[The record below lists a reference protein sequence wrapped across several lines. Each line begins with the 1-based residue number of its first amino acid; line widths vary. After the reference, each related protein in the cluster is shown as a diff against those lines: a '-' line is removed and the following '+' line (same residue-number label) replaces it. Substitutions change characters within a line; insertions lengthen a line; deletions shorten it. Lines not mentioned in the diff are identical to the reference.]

1 MKKICFVLVA
11 MSLLLSCNK
20 TGDPKDDPSAK
31 DATAVRLSTSVL
43 SFDAIGAESQ
53 TIKVYADGKWEAE
66 GPEWV
71 NLDPASGNGTVT
83 VTVTVTDNEN
93 IDGRVGEVV
102 FGTHLASSTTNKATI
117 QQKGDNKVT
126 IKTGQELVDW
136 LARLNA
142 ESLDEAALGADIDMT
157 GVQFVSAEAFSG
169 VLDGKGHAIKN
180 LTATGPLFKVN
191 KGELKNIV
199 IDESCSFEPDST
211 VFGTIV
217 ARNEGIINDCT
228 NKADVVRKISKNA
241 SPSNHMRSNLI
252 AGIAGMSTREETI
265 SNCKNYGDISI
276 IVTDNGGFTTNGV
289 AGVIALTAGSL
300 SNCENHGDIKLE
312 GGWHV
317 GRACPAR
324 LGDDGQPDPDGEITK
339 GEIYTTKVGASVGG
353 VAAYVKGG
361 LTGCLNTGKV
371 TWKENQ
377 LERISTSP
385 ARMFAGGV
393 AGTYYGNCS
402 DCTNEGEF
410 NVISV
415 SSDGSAV
422 NNGCNHQLAMG
433 GVFGA
438 CNNPAADSPSKNRGL
453 DISNCINK
461 GAINL
466 ELKNY
471 KGWSWFGGVV
481 GYPNG
486 ENGECKGTMSS
497 CSNTGNITVKG
508 TGRFVVGAIAG
519 TSPNMDGCT
528 NKNTITVE
536 GECEEDASVGGLI
549 GMHYA
554 QKQVIKNCSTEFT
567 ISSST
572 APNLS
577 GLIGCTDDASS
588 HNPVSFSVEDCT
600 VKGSLS
606 TNGGACGMLMGK
618 CFVEGIT
625 ITIGSSTAPIE
636 VSGSVNGTTLTQ
648 ASDFGLFWGTGFDS
662 SVHSVNYVV
671 K

>member
-1 MKKICFVLVA
+1 MKKICFVLISIA
-11 MSLLLSCNK
+11 LLACCKKENGEP
-20 TGDPKDDPSAK
+20 TEPKATLISVSPTTLLFEAISA
-31 DATAVRLSTSVL
+31 
-43 SFDAIGAESQ
+43 EPQ
-53 TIKVYADGKWEAE
+53 TVTVYADGSWTTQA
-66 GPEWV
+66 PEWV
-71 NLDPASGNGTVT
+71 VLNPSNGGSGEVKVEISVN
-83 VTVTVTDNEN
+83 DNTSK
-93 IDGRVGEVV
+93 DGRIGDVV
-102 FGTHLASSTTNKATI
+102 FGPELTTSVTNRVAV
-117 QQKGDNKVT
+117 QQKGDNK
-126 IKTGQELVDW
+126 IRISTGQELADW
-136 LARLNA
+136 LKTLTA
-142 ESLDEAALGADIDMT
+142 ESLDEATLENDIDM
-157 GVQFVSAEAFSG
+157 SG
-169 VLDGKGHAIKN
+169 VTFESAIAFAGDFNGNGHAIKN
-180 LTATGPLFKVN
+180 LTATRPLFTIN
-191 KGELKNIV
+191 KGSIENVV
-199 IDESCSFEPDST
+199 IDATCSFEPDST

-241 SPSNHMRSNLI
+241 SPANHMRSNLI
-252 AGIAGMSTREETI
+252 AGIVGMSTKDETI

-289 AGVIALTAGSL
+289 AGVIALTAGSIA
-300 SNCENHGDIKLE
+300 NCENHGEIKLE

-324 LGDDGQPDPDGEITK
+324 LGSDGNPDPDGEITK
-339 GEIYTTKVGASVGG
+339 GEIYTTKVGASIGG
-353 VAAYVKGG
+353 VAGYVKGG
-361 LTGCLNTGKV
+361 LTGCLNKGKV
-371 TWKENQ
+371 TWKENK
-377 LERISTSP
+377 LEQISTSP

-422 NNGCNHQLAMG
+422 ENGCNHQLAMG

-453 DISNCINK
+453 DISNCVNK

-466 ELKNY
+466 ELNNCH
-471 KGWSWFGGVV
+471 GWSWFGGVV

-486 ENGECKGTMSS
+486 ENGECKGTMSA

-528 NKNTITVE
+528 NNNTITVE
-536 GECEEDASVGGLI
+536 GIGEEDASVGGLI

-567 ISSST
+567 ISSSD

-588 HNPVSFSVEDCT
+588 HNPVSFSVEGCT

-618 CFVEGIT
+618 CFVDGIA
-625 ITIGSSTAPIE
+625 ITIGTSTAPIE
-636 VSGSVNGTTLTQ
+636 VSGTVNGTTLT
-648 ASDFGLFWGTGFDS
+648 SGSPLSLFWGTGYDES
-662 SVHSVNYVV
+662 KHTLNYVV